1 MLPRL
6 AVRWA
11 SLHGTVRLLSGQ
23 AARAGDPQAML
34 IADPATRADPLGA
47 YRRIREQGSLVR
59 TRVGRITVDHAV
71 AFELLRSD
79 DLAVTSVGM
88 AAPAPLRAVERLTR
102 GHALH
107 PLQEPSLLSVEPPE
121 HTRYRTLV
129 SSVFT
134 ARAVA
139 GLRDMVQA
147 TADRLLDELSVDA
160 RAGRPVDLVERYCA
174 QLPVAVISAILGV
187 PDADRQRVLQFG
199 ELAAPS
205 LDIGLTWSQFRQVD
219 AGLRGFDAWLGE
231 HLAGLRRNP
240 GDDLLSQLVAARE
253 DGVGLD
259 DRELRATAGLVL
271 AAGFETTVNL
281 LGSGARLLVDHPYQ
295 LARLR
300 ADPSLWPTAVEETL
314 RLESPVQLTAR
325 VARRD
330 TEVAGHRLAAGDLV
344 VLVLAGANR
353 DPQVF
358 DDPDSVDVGRRNA
371 ARHLAFSGGRHFCLG
386 AALARQE
393 GEVGLR
399 TLFERFPDLAVA
411 GPGTRRPTRVL
422 RGWASLPVDLGA
434 PAAVDRSAPS
444 PVPAV

>member
-1 MLPRL
+1 MADLTSLPRL
-6 AVRWA
+6 ALRWA
-11 SLHGTVRLLSGQ
+11 SLHGTVRVLSGQ

-34 IADPATRADPLGA
+34 IADPATRADPLGT
-47 YRRIREQGSLVR
+47 YTRIREQGALVR

-71 AFELLRSD
+71 AFALLRSD
-79 DLAVTSVGM
+79 DLAVTSVGV
-88 AAPAPLRAVERLTR
+88 AAPAPLRAIERLTR
-102 GHALH
+102 GSALH

-147 TADRLLDELSVDA
+147 TADRLLDELAADA
-160 RAGRPVDLVERYCA
+160 RAGRTVDLVERYCA

-187 PDADRQRVLQFG
+187 PESERQRVLRFG

-205 LDIGLTWSQFRQVD
+205 LDIGLTWPQFRQVD
-219 AGLRGFDAWLGE
+219 AGLRGFDTWLGE
-231 HLAGLRRNP
+231 HLASLRRNP

-281 LGSGARLLVDHPYQ
+281 LGSGARMLVDHPDQ
-295 LARLR
+295 LERLR
-300 ADPSLWPTAVEETL
+300 ADPALWPTAVEETL

-325 VARRD
+325 MARRE
-330 TEVAGHRLAAGDLV
+330 TEVAGHRLAAGEIV
-344 VLVLAGANR
+344 ILVLAGANR

-358 DDPDSVDVGRRNA
+358 ENPDTVDVGRRNA
-371 ARHLAFSGGRHFCLG
+371 NRHLAFSGGRHFCLG

-422 RGWASLPVDLGA
+422 RGWATLPVELGA
-434 PAAVDRSAPS
+434 PA
-444 PVPAV
+444 PVPA